1 MNKYIPSLISILVLL
16 VGTFEAD
23 AQCRRFARQRV
34 ISTLDDGQIIGQI
47 TSGTIGRG
55 ESAATVLEIDQS
67 GPVDLILSTHNDLG
81 NVTYSVVDTR
91 GTVYGEGQVRGAQ
104 ERISIDVEQDTDLIV
119 HIESEK
125 RSASAYTPIARGP
138 RHHPRPR
145 RNQRIRSS
153 DQRIMMRFPDP

>member
-55 ESAATVLEIDQS
+55 ESAATVLEID
-67 GPVDLILSTHNDLG
+67 HNDLG

-91 GTVYGEGQVRGAQ
+91 GTVHGEGRVRGSQ

-119 HIESEK
+119 HIESE
-125 RSASAYTPIARGP
+125 RSASAYTPLGCVALATTRVIDET
-138 RHHPRPR
+138 
-145 RNQRIRSS
+145 NEF
-153 DQRIMMRFPDP
+153 DLLTKE

>member
-16 VGTFEAD
+16 VGTYEAD

-81 NVTYSVVDTR
+81 NVTYSVVDAR
-91 GTVYGEGQVRGAQ
+91 GTVHGEGRVRGSQ

-119 HIESEK
+119 HIESE
-125 RSASAYTPIARGP
+125 RSASAYTPLGCVALATTRVIDET
-138 RHHPRPR
+138 
-145 RNQRIRSS
+145 NEF
-153 DQRIMMRFPDP
+153 DLLTKE